1 MRRILCGQRSLPF
14 LNSPAVYYGC
24 GKFRQAQ
31 GIVGTSTGQD
41 EAQDEV
47 NYSEGMSGT
56 ESLFPELSSTGR
68 CEVVQLLGPCQG
80 DLVLTAEH
88 EGESPL
94 IGLCAVKGNLQ
105 RRAPKKMSIPRT
117 LCRHQDLA
125 HDSPRAGQLTCRGS
139 AVRQSLP
146 ASALFTLVCVAS
158 VPGLPVKS
166 LGMERSES
174 FYWQSGSLRLLSLLP
189 YLYPSTVTDTWELP
203 WLENTDSSLGTQRH

>member
-1 MRRILCGQRSLPF
+1 MEKATRALVRRTLWGLRSLPF
-14 LNSPAVYYGC
+14 LNSPAVHYGC
-24 GKFRQAQ
+24 GKFHQAQ

-94 IGLCAVKGNLQ
+94 IGLCAVNVHLQ

-117 LCRHQDLA
+117 LCKHRDLA
-125 HDSPRAGQLTCRGS
+125 HGSPRAGQLTCGGS
-139 AVRQSLP
+139 AVR
-146 ASALFTLVCVAS
+146 
-158 VPGLPVKS
+158 
-166 LGMERSES
+166 
-174 FYWQSGSLRLLSLLP
+174 
-189 YLYPSTVTDTWELP
+189 
-203 WLENTDSSLGTQRH
+203 